1 MRRKRSI
8 SDAWFLY
15 DRERQTG
22 GERQRERQTKSVR
35 KGKRKKQKLSRKQQ
49 DHITIYAYHALE
61 KVLNLSKTN
70 VHHQQTGKN
79 GTNFFI
85 HVLHF

>member
-1 MRRKRSI
+1 MLGFCMIERDKQAER
-8 SDAWFLY
+8 
-15 DRERQTG
+15 DR
-22 GERQRERQTKSVR
+22 ERQRERQTKSVR

-49 DHITIYAYHALE
+49 DHITIYTYHALE
-61 KVLNLSKTN
+61 KVLILSKTN